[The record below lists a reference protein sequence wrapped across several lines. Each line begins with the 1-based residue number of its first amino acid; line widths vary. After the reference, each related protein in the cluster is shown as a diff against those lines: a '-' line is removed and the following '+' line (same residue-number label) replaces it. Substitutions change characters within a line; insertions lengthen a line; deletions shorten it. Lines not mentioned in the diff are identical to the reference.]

1 MPKGEPEEVCADYGG
16 HRQDGRP
23 CQRAAGWGT
32 DFDSGKCRDC
42 RGTSPDGESHEGNQ
56 FAMKDGLHS
65 DPVNLFDWLAENDEA
80 ALAYI
85 LGKLHDYSER
95 APEPVFVADV
105 TDADSFED
113 VETSLTAYGDD
124 VLFMCIRDY
133 ARKRAQKRQLEEGLI
148 TEQTRQ
154 GDAGTYTVEDSNPV
168 NLDLD
173 RMDKTT
179 MRQKDKLGLLPDDGA
194 DVEVNV
200 TAEMWDD
207 LTEYYD

>member
-1 MPKGEPEEVCADYGG
+1 MTGVDGSERAPEKVCDV
-16 HRQDGRP
+16 DG
-23 CQRAAGWGT
+23 CNAWKSG
-32 DFDSGKCRDC
+32 DFDKCHHHKGVND
-42 RGTSPDGESHEGNQ
+42 DGSSHEGNQ
-56 FAMKDGLHS
+56 FAMSSGLHS
-65 DPVNLFDWLAENDEA
+65 DPVNLFDWLADNDPD

-85 LGKLHDYSER
+85 LAKLHDYSER

-105 TDADSFED
+105 TNADSFED

-194 DVEVNV
+194 EVEVSV
-200 TAEMWDD
+200 TAELWDD
-207 LTEYYD
+207 LTGYYDE

>member
-1 MPKGEPEEVCADYGG
+1 MTSEKCGAQCSDGSTCEAYAMDGSDRCRHHGGKSTGPKTEEGKDQSKMNGLK
-16 HRQDGRP
+16 
-23 CQRAAGWGT
+23 
-32 DFDSGKCRDC
+32 SGI
-42 RGTSPDGESHEGNQ
+42 
-56 FAMKDGLHS
+56 HS
-65 DPVNLFDWLAENDEA
+65 DPVNLFDWLADNDEA

-85 LGKLHDYSER
+85 LAKLHDYSER

-179 MRQKDKLGLLPDDGA
+179 MRQKDKLGLLPSPDKQASEAASELG
-194 DVEVNV
+194 EVARRVLQEND
-200 TAEMWDD
+200 E
-207 LTEYYD
+207 